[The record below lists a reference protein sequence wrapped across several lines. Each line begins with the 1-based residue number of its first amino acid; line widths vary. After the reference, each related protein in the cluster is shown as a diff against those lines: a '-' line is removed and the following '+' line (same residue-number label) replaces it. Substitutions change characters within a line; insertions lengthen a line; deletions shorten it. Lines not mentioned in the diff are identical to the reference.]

1 MSAHA
6 RHLFFRTVLEIEFQ
20 DQIMCFPGF
29 KLVFPWAVK
38 NQIYR
43 TSDVFFFLSL
53 IMLNW
58 GDYRPS

>member
-6 RHLFFRTVLEIEFQ
+6 RHLFFRTVLEFQ

-43 TSDVFFFLSL
+43 TSDVFFSLSL
-53 IMLNW
+53 IVLNW
-58 GDYRPS
+58 EDYRPS